1 MADRYD
7 IYGVVKVSSLDDEW
21 VNYRDY
27 AKLDDLCGRMK
38 TLLECV
44 PDNGSMYAK
53 ICKQAI
59 DEAKKVALK

>member
-27 AKLDDLCGRMK
+27 AKLDDLCGRMA
-38 TLLECV
+38 TLL
-44 PDNGSMYAK
+44 DDLTIK
-53 ICKQAI
+53 ITGM
-59 DEAKKVALK
+59 DERTARELISEAEALR